1 MLPEHHFIDDR
12 RWIQRQLM
20 SLPTLLMRKRAI
32 EGYSEVYSANFDGEP
47 EERFKAERA
56 RFAANSRLREYVTAV
71 SKATAAKS

>member
-1 MLPEHHFIDDR
+1 MLPEHHFVDDR

-20 SLPTLLMRKRAI
+20 SLPTLAHRKSAT
-32 EGYSEVYSANFDGEP
+32 EGYSEVYRANFDGEQ
-47 EERFKAERA
+47 EERFKVERA